1 MGVYN
6 NLIYQNLIYLRGV
19 RLKRVFSGIKSY
31 LTDWK
36 NLLTH
41 SLVGVLILLIA
52 LYAPVSPYVRMGF
65 VGCVVGFNVF
75 RMKYLDQ

>member
-1 MGVYN
+1 MRR
-6 NLIYQNLIYLRGV
+6 LFRGI
-19 RLKRVFSGIKSY
+19 REY

-41 SLVGVLILLIA
+41 SLVGVLILA
-52 LYAPVSPYVRMGF
+52 VAVYAPVSPYVRMGF
-65 VGCVVGFNVF
+65 VGCVVGFNVL

>member
-1 MGVYN
+1 M
-6 NLIYQNLIYLRGV
+6 LR
-19 RLKRVFSGIKSY
+19 RLFRGIREY

-41 SLVGVLILLIA
+41 SLVGVLILA
-52 LYAPVSPYVRMGF
+52 VAVYAPVSPYVRMGF
-65 VGCVVGFNVF
+65 VGCVVGFNVL